1 MSRLIKSR
9 KVFAASMWDDGL
21 VTDLRLMEMLRE
33 LKAPAAF
40 ALSPARYGASRQL
53 NTNPQFGQIISAAE
67 LREYSDFEIV
77 NHTARHIDLTK
88 LSLVG
93 AEQEITEGRTR
104 LEDIFQRDVSGFC
117 YPFGKHNP
125 RLADILRQ
133 HLYLYGRTCQHT
145 DKKKN
150 FDPMML
156 YASAKWDNHNFD
168 ALIERT
174 RQDRDGLI
182 FWGHTY
188 EMREEKDW
196 QKVRKLYEWLLTDPQ
211 VKLVSFK
218 EMVVATT
225 LQNPDSGV

>member
-1 MSRLIKSR
+1 
-9 KVFAASMWDDGL
+9 MWDDGL
-21 VTDLRLMEMLRE
+21 VTDFRLMEMLRE

-40 ALSPARYGASRQL
+40 ALNPARYGASRQL
-53 NTNPQFGQIISAAE
+53 NNPNPQFGQIISAAE

-88 LSLVG
+88 LSLAG

-104 LEDIFQRDVSGFC
+104 LEDVFQRDVSGFC
-117 YPFGKHNP
+117 YPFGKHNA
-125 RLADILRQ
+125 RLADILRR

-150 FDPMML
+150 VDPLML

-168 ALIERT
+168 SLIERT

-188 EMREEKDW
+188 EMKEEKDW
-196 QKVRKLYEWLLTDPQ
+196 QKVRKLYEWLLTDPR

-225 LQNPDSGV
+225 LQSPDFYKAPILGYDSGL